1 MIIHNLQ
8 KINLII
14 LFNLIIQLL
23 CSCSNHEILVK
34 MNGSA
39 QIKSHFFQL
48 DEGVDSMQAQTF
60 LNEIGIKKDTINFL
74 KMFNECYSSSSI
86 KNLTIEKK
94 ISDQYIINYN
104 ITNLDS
110 LSKYLDPICGTSP
123 IIHLTDST
131 FELIGSSGQA
141 DPEDDIGGY
150 TNFLTFELKITFEKK
165 IATFKSDQVFAK
177 QINDN
182 QIKIKSSV
190 GEMNYNGKINH
201 IKITF

>member
-14 LFNLIIQLL
+14 LFNLIISILF
-23 CSCSNHEILVK
+23 SCSNHEILVK

-39 QIKSHFFQL
+39 QVKSHFFQL
-48 DEGVDSMQAQTF
+48 DQGVDSMEAQTF

-74 KMFNECYSSSSI
+74 KMFNECYSSYSI

-94 ISDQYIINYN
+94 ISDQYLINYN

-123 IIHLTDST
+123 IILLVILLGALIVVYVSPGVFVFSKRPLVLASVCGDSRASLVLMFVSRGGRARHLSQGC
-131 FELIGSSGQA
+131 LV
-141 DPEDDIGGY
+141 
-150 TNFLTFELKITFEKK
+150 L
-165 IATFKSDQVFAK
+165 
-177 QINDN
+177 
-182 QIKIKSSV
+182 
-190 GEMNYNGKINH
+190 
-201 IKITF
+201 